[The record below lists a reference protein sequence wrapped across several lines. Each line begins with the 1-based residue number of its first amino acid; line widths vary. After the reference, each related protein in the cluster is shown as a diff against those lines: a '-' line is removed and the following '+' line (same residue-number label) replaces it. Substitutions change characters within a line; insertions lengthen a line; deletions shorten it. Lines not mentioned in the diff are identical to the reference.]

1 MDVYEKITPYHQAAI
16 SVALG
21 FLFMLT
27 CLGFEDTL
35 ALRPEKPWVFASTF
49 LLFYAIFNI
58 VFSFNAKNTEKY
70 WTQAVVGFVAS
81 VLGLS
86 AFAYL
91 ISGLSINDA
100 GSIRWIFIVITVS
113 YLIFM
118 SMARAMRFIVEF
130 AQKEEWNQPNIKKKK
145 DERRR

>member
-1 MDVYEKITPYHQAAI
+1 MDIYSKVTPLIQAAI
-16 SVALG
+16 SIGLG
-21 FLFMLT
+21 LLFMLT
-27 CLGFEDTL
+27 CLSFEETL

-58 VFSFNAKNTEKY
+58 VFSFNAENPEKY
-70 WTQAVVGFVAS
+70 WTQAVIGFVIS

-86 AFAYL
+86 LFAYL
-91 ISGLSINDA
+91 ISGLSINNA

-113 YLIFM
+113 YLVFM

-130 AQKEEWNQPNIKKKK
+130 AQKEEWNQPKLRDRKKKK
-145 DERRR
+145 PR